1 MIFFKPN
8 KIKTN
13 LQRFWALYNNH
24 TGCPASPD
32 GWCAPPPS
40 RCWCLLAGDF
50 LDGVLSALDGRTST
64 AEGGGGGGGG
74 AHQSGW
80 LGLDWTPRCGYHMI
94 TRCKLNVD
102 QEE

>member
-1 MIFFKPN
+1 MVFFPWSNFYVMIFFKPN

-64 AEGGGGGGGG
+64 AEGGGEEAEGRTNR
-74 AHQSGW
+74 AGW
-80 LGLDWTPRCGYHMI
+80 GSTGPHGVATI
-94 TRCKLNVD
+94 
-102 QEE
+102 